1 MAAPRRFVV
10 GLGFGADGSV
20 VERAIHGEKINRKD
34 KAGFALLE
42 KGRARG
48 QQQKQNHQQCQ
59 RPILPRQMQD
69 VRDIF
74 VHTIVPFVFF
84 G

>member
-20 VERAIHGEKINRKD
+20 VERTIHGEKINRKD
-34 KAGFALLE
+34 KAGLALPG
-42 KGRARG
+42 KDRARG
-48 QQQKQNHQQCQ
+48 QQQKQNHQQRQ
-59 RPILPRQMQD
+59 RPILPRQLQD

-74 VHTIVPFVFF
+74 VHTIAPF
-84 G
+84 

>member
-10 GLGFGADGSV
+10 GLVFGADGSV

-34 KAGFALLE
+34 KAGFALLG

-48 QQQKQNHQQCQ
+48 QQQKQNHQQRQ
-59 RPILPRQMQD
+59 RPILPHQVQD
-69 VRDIF
+69 IRDIF
-74 VHTIVPFVFF
+74 VHTIAPFVF
-84 G
+84 